1 MAVEEMITS
10 LPSVSSATMQDII
23 YAVQGYV
30 SPSVLGTSVQETLQQ
45 VYALFQSSI
54 ILFNAGNPNGLVAG
68 TAYTLLWDTV
78 NNVLWICT
86 TSGTASTAVWQQCI
100 SPQSNWVNVIT
111 GIVTL
116 VPDTNYVCNNGASL
130 ITFTLPTTAVFGTTI
145 EISGLSSGGWTVA
158 QNTGQIIHLGNKATT
173 SGTGGSLASSNQ
185 YDYIKLLCVT
195 ANTTWNVVGS
205 IGNITIV

>member
-10 LPSVSSATMQDII
+10 LPTVSAATMQDII

-45 VYALFQSSI
+45 VYNLFQGTI
-54 ILFNAGNPNGLVAG
+54 VLTYPGNPNGFVAG
-68 TAYTLLWDTV
+68 TVYQLLWDSV
-78 NNVLWICT
+78 DDVLWVCT

-100 SPQSNWVNVIT
+100 SSQSNWTNATTSNIT
-111 GIVTL
+111 I
-116 VPDTNYVCNNGASL
+116 VPDMKYVVNNGASL
-130 ITFTLPTTAVFGTTI
+130 ITFTLPTTAAFGTTI
-145 EISGLSSGGWTVA
+145 EISGFSSGGWKVT
-158 QNTGQIIHLGNKATT
+158 QNSGQQIHFGALATT
-173 SGTGGSLASSNQ
+173 TTTGSVASANQ

-205 IGNITIV
+205 IGNITLV